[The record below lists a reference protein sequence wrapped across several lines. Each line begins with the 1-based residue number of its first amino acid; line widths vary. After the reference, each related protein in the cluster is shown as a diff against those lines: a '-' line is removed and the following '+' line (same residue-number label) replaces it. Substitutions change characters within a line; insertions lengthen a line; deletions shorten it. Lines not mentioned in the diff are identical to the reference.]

1 MKAKLL
7 VAAVVILL
15 GFLFALQNSAVV
27 EIRFLFGSV
36 HMSLALVI
44 FLAGAAGLLSGFLLG
59 TAARRRKSD

>member
-44 FLAGAAGLLSGFLLG
+44 LLAGAAGLLGGFLLG

>member
-1 MKAKLL
+1 MKIKL
-7 VAAVVILL
+7 VAAAALILL

-59 TAARRRKSD
+59 TASRRRKSD